1 MNLASKIGDKV
12 LGRRKEL
19 RMTQADLAKNI
30 CTQSQVSR
38 IEKNEIMPSS
48 ETLYQI
54 ARRLNV
60 SMDYFFGVEPVN
72 NTIRG
77 KKICEDYLESKEF
90 ETLEV
95 FVDAQLQTVLTE
107 YEHRYLTWVKAVC
120 AGYTKPDLE
129 IAIKMLEEL
138 LENPIKHQDNEL
150 EASIHNSL
158 AIFYRKSK
166 EPEKAETHIRKARYI
181 INENHLYNEAAAKIY
196 YQYATFLMSEDKFED
211 CLDIANEGIEICI
224 KHNVL
229 FLLDNMIYLASGAKQ
244 EMNIISQK
252 DRDLCSVGYGLAK
265 MKNNTVLIDL
275 YEQELTQYNL
285 L

>member
-1 MNLASKIGDKV
+1 MASKIGDKV
-12 LGRRKEL
+12 LSRRKEL
-19 RMTQADLAKNI
+19 KMTQADLAKNI

-48 ETLYQI
+48 DTLYQI
-54 ARRLNV
+54 ACRLNV

-77 KKICEDYLESKEF
+77 KKICEDYLESKDF

-120 AGYTKPDLE
+120 AGYTKPDLRL
-129 IAIKMLEEL
+129 AIKTLEDL
-138 LENPIKHQDNEL
+138 LENPIKYQDYEL

-158 AIFYRKSK
+158 AIFYRKTK
-166 EPEKAETHIRKARYI
+166 EADKAETQIRKARYI
-181 INENHLYNEAAAKIY
+181 INENHLFNETAAKIY
-196 YQYATFLMSEDKFED
+196 YQYATFLVSEEKYEE
-211 CLDIANEGIEICI
+211 CLDIADEGIEICI
-224 KHNVL
+224 KYNIL
-229 FLLDNMIYLASGAKQ
+229 FLLDNLIYLACGSKQ
-244 EMNIISQK
+244 ELDIISQR
-252 DRDLCSVGYGLAK
+252 DRDLCAVGYGLAK

-275 YEQELTQYNL
+275 YEQELKKYNL

>member
-1 MNLASKIGDKV
+1 MASKIGDKV

-19 RMTQADLAKNI
+19 KMTQADLAKNI

-48 ETLYQI
+48 DTLYQI
-54 ARRLNV
+54 ACRLNV

-72 NTIRG
+72 HTIRG

-120 AGYTKPDLE
+120 SGYTKPDLR
-129 IAIKMLEEL
+129 IAIKTLEAL
-138 LENPIKHQDNEL
+138 LENPIKHQDYEL
-150 EASIHNSL
+150 EASIHSSL
-158 AIFYRKSK
+158 SIFYRKSR
-166 EPEKAETHIRKARYI
+166 ESEKAEQQIRKARHI
-181 INENHLYNEAAAKIY
+181 INENHLFNETAAKIY
-196 YQYATFLMSEDKFED
+196 YQYATFLMTEEKYED
-211 CLDIANEGIEICI
+211 CLDLSNEGIDICI
-224 KHNVL
+224 KHNIL
-229 FLLDNMIYLASGAKQ
+229 FLLDNLIYLACGSKQ
-244 EMNIISQK
+244 ELDMISQK
-252 DRDLCSVGYGLAK
+252 DHELCCVGYGLAK

-275 YEQELTQYNL
+275 YEQELKEYQLT
-285 L
+285 

>member
-1 MNLASKIGDKV
+1 MSLASKIGDKV
-12 LGRRKEL
+12 LDRRKEL
-19 RMTQADLAKNI
+19 KMTQADLAKNI

-138 LENPIKHQDNEL
+138 LKNPIKHQDYEL
-150 EASIHNSL
+150 EASIRNSL
-158 AIFYRKSK
+158 AIFYIKVN
-166 EPEKAETHIRKARYI
+166 EEVKADKMSRLAQSIL
-181 INENHLYNEAAAKIY
+181 NENLIYNETTIKIY
-196 YQYATFLMSEDKFED
+196 YQYAVHLTNSEKYED
-211 CLDIANEGIEICI
+211 ALTHAMTGMDICLKNNSLYLLENLIYIIC
-224 KHNVL
+224 
-229 FLLDNMIYLASGAKQ
+229 GTKQ
-244 EMNIISQK
+244 ELKVVSSK
-252 DRDLCSVGYGLAK
+252 DRELCKMGYTLAK
-265 MKNNTVLIDL
+265 LKNNTKMIEY
-275 YEQELTQYNL
+275 YEQELKEFSII
-285 L
+285 

>member
-1 MNLASKIGDKV
+1 MASKIGDKV

-19 RMTQADLAKNI
+19 KMTQADLAKNI

-95 FVDAQLQTVLTE
+95 FVDAQLQTILTE

-129 IAIKMLEEL
+129 IAIKVLEEL
-138 LENPIKHQDNEL
+138 LDNPIKHQDYEL
-150 EASIHNSL
+150 EASINSSL
-158 AIFYRKSK
+158 SIFYKK
-166 EPEKAETHIRKARYI
+166 LKDNEKAENRIRIARSI
-181 INENHLYNEAAAKIY
+181 INENNLFNEVAAKIY
-196 YQYATFLMSEDKFED
+196 YQYSALLISEESYED
-211 CLDIANEGIEICI
+211 ALEMANEGINICI
-224 KHNVL
+224 RHNIL
-229 FLLDNMIYLASGAKQ
+229 FLLDNLIYVACGAKQ
-244 EMNIISQK
+244 ELGVISFK
-252 DRDLCSVGYGLAK
+252 DRELCKVGYGLSK
-265 MKNNTVLIDL
+265 LKNNTVQIEL
-275 YEQELTQYNL
+275 YEKELKDYNL
-285 L
+285 KN